1 MTPSLVA
8 MLTFIAAA
16 GVLTITPGLDTALV
30 LRTAARQGARRAA
43 AAAIG
48 IAAGCLVWGAGAA
61 LGVTTLLAASP
72 VAFEML
78 KWAGAAYLVW
88 IGLGLLLRRSLP
100 LLASDQA
107 SDRGSGSALRRGFL
121 TNMLNPKVGLFYAAF
136 LPQFIP
142 PDVNAAAFAML
153 LAVIHVL
160 LTSLWFA
167 LLIGM
172 TAPLTRVLARPRIAL
187 ALDRMAGCVF
197 MAFGLR
203 LALSEHG

>member
-1 MTPSLVA
+1 MTPPLIA
-8 MLTFIAAA
+8 ILTFIAAA

-43 AAAIG
+43 AAVIG

-61 LGVTTLLAASP
+61 LGITTLLATSP
-72 VAFEML
+72 VAFETL

-88 IGLGLLLRRSLP
+88 IGLGLLLRRSSP
-100 LLASDQA
+100 SAADNEVT
-107 SDRGSGSALRRGFL
+107 DRGSGSVLRRGFL

-160 LTSLWFA
+160 LTSLWFT

-172 TAPLTRVLARPRIAL
+172 TATLARILARPRVAL